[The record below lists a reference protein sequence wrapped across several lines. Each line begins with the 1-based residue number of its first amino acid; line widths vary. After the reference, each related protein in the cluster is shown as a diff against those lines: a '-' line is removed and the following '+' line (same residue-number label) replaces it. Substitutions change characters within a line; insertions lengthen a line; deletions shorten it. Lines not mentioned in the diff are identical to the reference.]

1 MNFCVIYLT
10 DRSIKKSLIE
20 PIRKKM
26 PRTASQYENIREG
39 RKALIMRTALELLAS
54 NGYYGTTI
62 SSIADRAGISKGLL
76 YNYFKSK
83 EELIKTIIFSGLENI
98 ERLLDPDADGV
109 ISYKEMESLLDRFFA
124 LLEEDLLYWRLYFS
138 LFVQSPVI
146 ALVEDR
152 LTEVIQN
159 YIGMLQAYFESRGC
173 DDSHSEALLFGAL
186 LDGIGF
192 NYISNP
198 GLFPVERIKK
208 VILNKYS

>member
-1 MNFCVIYLT
+1 
-10 DRSIKKSLIE
+10 
-20 PIRKKM
+20 M
-26 PRTASQYENIREG
+26 PRTARQYENIREE
-39 RKALIMRTALELLAS
+39 RKALIMRTALELFAS
-54 NGYYGTTI
+54 KGYYGTTI
-62 SSIADRAGISKGLL
+62 SSIAGKAGISKGLL
-76 YNYFKSK
+76 YNYFESK

-98 ERLLDPDADGV
+98 ERLLDPDGDGI

-159 YIGMLQAYFESRGC
+159 YTGMLQGYFESRGC
-173 DDSHSEALLFGAL
+173 DDPHSEALLFGAL

-198 GLFPVERIKK
+198 GLFPVEKIKK
-208 VILNKYS
+208 VILKKYS